1 MIRQEE
7 IEEYIV
13 NSIIDNFKENKA
25 VVAIENYAESLTV
38 SLQNKQAEGK
48 DSEWTSM
55 QFNVP
60 KMKNDYIYG
69 DLNKDGVNDMIVS
82 IEGYV
87 SADKIPTSFIYV
99 FLAQDKKYS
108 LTSKAVSSEICGC
121 QVGVFYPEEIQEG
134 LILGQSKCFAKGD
147 VLCCP
152 SLKYFTRLDFDGKK
166 IKFLDKI
173 EKD

>member
-1 MIRQEE
+1 
-7 IEEYIV
+7 
-13 NSIIDNFKENKA
+13 
-25 VVAIENYAESLTV
+25 VAIENYAESLTV

-87 SADKIPTSFIYV
+87 SFSGYPDNFPYSIIYV

-121 QVGVFYPEEIQEG
+121 QVGVFYPEEIREG
-134 LILGQSKCFAKGD
+134 LILGQSKCIAKDD